1 MENPLV
7 MLRTAYASRSALQ
20 RITADGVPDVQRA
33 LRRGS
38 CRKVQMTTTRL
49 LDRRAVEVMT
59 GLSRSAIYAAMN
71 DGTFPKPIRIGTRG
85 VRWFEHEVLD
95 WIARR
100 VCGARVVTPMTSSL
114 PPGWGWLS
122 DASGGREYRGDP
134 WDALS
139 AVRARF
145 HVIGVIPRLEARKTT
160 GTPCRQQGFR

>member
-1 MENPLV
+1 
-7 MLRTAYASRSALQ
+7 
-20 RITADGVPDVQRA
+20 
-33 LRRGS
+33 
-38 CRKVQMTTTRL
+38 MTTTRL
-49 LDRRAVEVMT
+49 LDRRAVEAMT
-59 GLSRSAIYAAMN
+59 RLSRSTIYAAMT
-71 DGTFPKPIRIGTRG
+71 DGPFPKPIRIGTRG
-85 VRWFEHEVLD
+85 VRWFEHEALD

-100 VCGARVVTPMTSSL
+100 PRAGSAGPGASHLMTSSL

-134 WDALS
+134 WDGDALS